1 MGCRIKSGKARLGKS
16 RIHLNCRLQSFTQD
30 DGGVTAYFFD
40 RHGSHRHTAR
50 GDVLIGADGIHSL
63 VRFPSPRRMVRY
75 YLAVLL
81 SFGDLVESKKR
92 KAKALKTGSF
102 PAYPVK

>member
-1 MGCRIKSGKARLGKS
+1 MIYQAVRARLGES

-40 RHGSHRHTAR
+40 RHGSHQHTAR

-63 VRFPSPRRMVRY
+63 VREKLFPDEGPPPGT
-75 YLAVLL
+75 A
-81 SFGDLVESKKR
+81 
-92 KAKALKTGSF
+92 
-102 PAYPVK
+102 